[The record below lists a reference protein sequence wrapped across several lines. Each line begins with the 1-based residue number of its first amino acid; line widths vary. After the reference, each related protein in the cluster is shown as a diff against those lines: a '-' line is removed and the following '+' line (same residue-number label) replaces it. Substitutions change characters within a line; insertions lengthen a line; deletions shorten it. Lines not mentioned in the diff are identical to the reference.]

1 MKKIKVNLILV
12 LVISAMLAL
21 LFIQAFQTVQ
31 LFDRKT
37 TEFNSKAQVI
47 LERIALR
54 HEKAE
59 EIRHYMQL
67 ANKDLNIR
75 YKDILKEEFKNLLSA
90 KESISIEDT
99 SIYNNGKMENYLI
112 IKGKVYDS
120 ISGTTTEQRVLA
132 RDVRQLRDLYN
143 RKPNQEIDKDSIRL
157 AVQLDQRVIQQIFKK
172 ARFVNEM
179 MLAAFKTNNYID
191 PSTRLDIFF
200 LDSVIKTELQAEKLP
215 EDFIF
220 NLTSENKSVIK
231 FKQAPSN
238 YTSKINLQESHKTT
252 LHPSNALDDDITL
265 NIVFPKQ
272 KSFLFA
278 QIGGVFLLNLILV
291 ALIIIALSFMFKTI
305 LSQNKLSTLKNDFIS
320 NMTHEFKTPISTISL
335 ACEAMSDSD
344 MNRDVSTSTSPYV
357 SIIQEENTR
366 LGLLVEKIL
375 QSATLNKGEI
385 KLNKESICLNE
396 LLCSIVEKASFR
408 TKNIQGEISLNIQ
421 NELIYLQADKFH
433 FNNLISNLIDNAIKY
448 SNNAPKID
456 VSVRKENQIISI
468 AIKDKGIGMK
478 KEHLNKIFDNL
489 YRIPTGNIH
498 NVKGFGLGLSYVKA
512 ITNLHNWEIKV
523 NSTPNEG
530 SEFILRIKETL

>member
-1 MKKIKVNLILV
+1 MPYNKV
-12 LVISAMLAL
+12 
-21 LFIQAFQTVQ
+21 F
-31 LFDRKT
+31 
-37 TEFNSKAQVI
+37 
-47 LERIALR
+47 
-54 HEKAE
+54 
-59 EIRHYMQL
+59 Y
-67 ANKDLNIR
+67 
-75 YKDILKEEFKNLLSA
+75 
-90 KESISIEDT
+90 
-99 SIYNNGKMENYLI
+99 
-112 IKGKVYDS
+112 
-120 ISGTTTEQRVLA
+120 
-132 RDVRQLRDLYN
+132 
-143 RKPNQEIDKDSIRL
+143 
-157 AVQLDQRVIQQIFKK
+157 
-172 ARFVNEM
+172 
-179 MLAAFKTNNYID
+179 KTNNYID

-200 LDSVIKTELQAEKLP
+200 LDSVIKTELQSEKLP

-220 NLTSENKSVIK
+220 NLTSETKSVIK

-238 YTSKINLQESHKTT
+238 YTSRINLQESHKTT